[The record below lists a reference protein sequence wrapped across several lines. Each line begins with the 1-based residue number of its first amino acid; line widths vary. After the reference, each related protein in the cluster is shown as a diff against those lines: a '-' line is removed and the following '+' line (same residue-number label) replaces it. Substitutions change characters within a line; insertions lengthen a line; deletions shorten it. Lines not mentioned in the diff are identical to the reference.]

1 MSRPAAAVFVV
12 MTAKAWTKGVVTSC
26 SSDASVHLRR
36 LFSSAVLE
44 VRVSN
49 LGIPSGHSSAV
60 GITSGIYMT
69 STCYNSFESIS

>member
-26 SSDASVHLRR
+26 SSDAGVHLGR
-36 LFSSAVLE
+36 LFSAVLM

-69 STCYNSFESIS
+69 SLCYNSFESIS